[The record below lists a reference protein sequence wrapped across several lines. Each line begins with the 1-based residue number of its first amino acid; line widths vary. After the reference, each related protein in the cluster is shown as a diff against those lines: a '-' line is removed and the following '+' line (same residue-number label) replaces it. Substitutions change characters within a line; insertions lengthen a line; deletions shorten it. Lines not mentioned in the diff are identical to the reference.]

1 LKAKNEEDE
10 VSRLRKK
17 WLSLLTAVALVIGSM
32 AGVSANPSGK
42 SPERVVPLPIIADL
56 NKNKIF
62 DNLEEKLQQAKDT
75 QTFDTIV
82 MFNETVNAAGYAS
95 LEQKIGAFST
105 KFKYENAFHG
115 FAGTLTKGQILALQR
130 MPLVKQVELDMPVE
144 AFVETASHW
153 FGTTKAQTDF
163 GLTGN
168 TDGTLTSYSKN
179 DVVVAVI
186 DTGIDG
192 THVDLDEGKVIGWK
206 DFVNGKTTTYD
217 DNGHG
222 THVAGITAG
231 SGDGNSAYRGV
242 AYGAALVGIKVL
254 DRNGSG
260 TMSTVDAGIDWAIQ
274 NKSTYNIRAINLSL
288 GTSGS
293 SDGTDSTSTAVNN
306 AAANGIIPLVAAG
319 NSGPAKYT
327 IGSPGAAEDAI
338 TIAAMADVGELG
350 FNIAYFSSRGPT
362 KDGRIKPDVGAPG
375 YKITAPQANSENGYV
390 TYSGTSMA
398 TPFTAGVVALMLEA
412 NGSLSPNDVK
422 LKLIG
427 TAQDWGPTGKDI
439 DYGAGRLQAYEA
451 IKSAGGYS
459 GTGPTVP
466 NHGYGSGT
474 LSGTGDVDNWSL
486 GVNSTAYPISTVL
499 IIKDWKASLFGGK
512 PDFDLYVYDPNG
524 NLVGKSEGT
533 KRQETVSFNPTVT
546 GTYTIK
552 VYSYSGKGDYF
563 LDISYK

>member
-82 MFNETVNAAGYAS
+82 MFNEKVNAAGYAS

-168 TDGTLTSYSKN
+168 TDGNLTSYSKN

-192 THVDLDEGKVIGWK
+192 THVDLDEGKVIGWR
-206 DFVNGKTTTYD
+206 DFVNGKTTPYD

-274 NKSTYNIRAINLSL
+274 NKSTYNRR
-288 GTSGS
+288 
-293 SDGTDSTSTAVNN
+293 STC
-306 AAANGIIPLVAAG
+306 
-319 NSGPAKYT
+319 
-327 IGSPGAAEDAI
+327 
-338 TIAAMADVGELG
+338 
-350 FNIAYFSSRGPT
+350 R
-362 KDGRIKPDVGAPG
+362 
-375 YKITAPQANSENGYV
+375 
-390 TYSGTSMA
+390 
-398 TPFTAGVVALMLEA
+398 
-412 NGSLSPNDVK
+412 
-422 LKLIG
+422 
-427 TAQDWGPTGKDI
+427 
-439 DYGAGRLQAYEA
+439 
-451 IKSAGGYS
+451 
-459 GTGPTVP
+459 
-466 NHGYGSGT
+466 
-474 LSGTGDVDNWSL
+474 
-486 GVNSTAYPISTVL
+486 
-499 IIKDWKASLFGGK
+499 
-512 PDFDLYVYDPNG
+512 
-524 NLVGKSEGT
+524 
-533 KRQETVSFNPTVT
+533 
-546 GTYTIK
+546 
-552 VYSYSGKGDYF
+552 
-563 LDISYK
+563 